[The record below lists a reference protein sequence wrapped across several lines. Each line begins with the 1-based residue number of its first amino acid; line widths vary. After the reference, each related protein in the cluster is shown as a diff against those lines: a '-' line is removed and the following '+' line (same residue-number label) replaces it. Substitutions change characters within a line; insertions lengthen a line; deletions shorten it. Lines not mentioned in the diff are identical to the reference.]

1 MKKILF
7 LSILVL
13 GFSQEIPKPVGHV
26 NDFAGI
32 LPKEMSDRLEAKL
45 RAYKTETSNEVSI
58 VTVKSL
64 GGMSVEDY
72 TIRLAKAW
80 GVGNKKKDNGV
91 VFLIAPK
98 ERRCRIEV
106 GYGLEPKLTDIQAK
120 RIIEDAVIPK
130 FKQGQMPAGIE
141 AGTDSILLTLTGK
154 APPAAAPVK
163 GEPVSKPEMVLLI
176 ILGVCL
182 LVVVVVAVVIEG
194 GVKEWSSSSGL
205 GPIAT
210 GAAMGGLMAAS
221 SLPRS
226 TPKPSPP
233 PDDDDTSR
241 RSSSSSSS
249 YDHHDSGS
257 SFDSFGGFGG
267 GSFGGGGASGS
278 W

>member
-1 MKKILF
+1 MKKLLLALALLAI
-7 LSILVL
+7 
-13 GFSQEIPKPVGHV
+13 GFAQEIPKPVGHV

-32 LPKEMSDRLEAKL
+32 LPKDMSNRLEAKL
-45 RAYKTETSNEVSI
+45 RAYKTETSNEVSV

-91 VFLIAPK
+91 VFLIAPNDRK
-98 ERRCRIEV
+98 CRIEV

-120 RIIEDAVIPK
+120 RIIESVVIPK
-130 FKQGQMPAGIE
+130 FKQGQMPAGVE
-141 AGTDSILLTLTGK
+141 SGTESILLALTGK

-176 ILGVCL
+176 ILGACF
-182 LVVVVVAVVIEG
+182 LVVIVVAMVIEG
-194 GVKEWSSSSGL
+194 GKKEWSSSSSGL

-210 GAAMGGLMAAS
+210 GAIIGSLAS
-221 SLPRS
+221 SIPRS
-226 TPKPSPP
+226 VPKPSP

-241 RSSSSSSS
+241 RSSDSSSS

-257 SFDSFGGFGG
+257 SFDSFGG